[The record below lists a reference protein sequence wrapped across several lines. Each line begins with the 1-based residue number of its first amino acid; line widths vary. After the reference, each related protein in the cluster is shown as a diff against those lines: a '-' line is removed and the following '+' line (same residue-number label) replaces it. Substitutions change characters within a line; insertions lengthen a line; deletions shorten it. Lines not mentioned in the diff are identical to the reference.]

1 MVHSSVIHLSVLDL
15 SIASLLVV
23 GSAIVSIRLRLGIE
37 KSLLVAA
44 LRCVVQLGM
53 VGFVLQKVFGIHHPL
68 PVILWLLLMLVTAG
82 REAVRRSKWEY
93 GGIRTDAMLTMAF
106 SAFSVGAVVTQAV
119 VGTTPWYDPQYVIPV
134 LGMIF
139 GNSLNGISLC
149 LDRFLEHVSAKR
161 HEIELLLTFGATRSE
176 ALSAPLREAVR
187 TGMIPII
194 NNMSVAGLVSLP
206 GMMTG
211 QILAGSPP
219 LDAVKY
225 QMVVMF
231 MISAANAL
239 GSMSVSW
246 LASRRLMGPSGIL
259 NLHIL
264 RKKQA

>member
-1 MVHSSVIHLSVLDL
+1 MQNAVIHLGAVDL
-15 SIASLLVV
+15 FVASLLVL
-23 GSAIVSIRLRLGIE
+23 GAAGVSLWLRLGLE
-37 KSLLVAA
+37 KTLGIAV
-44 LRCVVQLGM
+44 LRCVLQLGM

-82 REAVRRSKWEY
+82 REAVRRSRRQY
-93 GGIRTDAMLTMAF
+93 SGIRTDTILTMAF
-106 SAFSVGAVVTQAV
+106 SAFTVGTVVTQLV

-149 LDRFLEHVSAKR
+149 LDRFLEHVTARR
-161 HEIELLLTFGATRSE
+161 HEIELLLTFGATRAE
-176 ALSAPLREAVR
+176 ALAEPISQAVR

-219 LDAVKY
+219 MEAVKY

-231 MISAANAL
+231 MICAANAF
-239 GSMSVSW
+239 GSMSIAW
-246 LASRRLMGPSGIL
+246 LASRRIMSFSGIPKL
-259 NLHIL
+259 D
-264 RKKQA
+264 RVTMTEG

>member
-1 MVHSSVIHLSVLDL
+1 MHASVIHLSFFDIL
-15 SIASLLVV
+15 IAFMLVA
-23 GSAIVSIRLRLGIE
+23 GSAGVSIWLKLGLE
-37 KSLLVAA
+37 KPLALAA
-44 LRCVVQLGM
+44 IRCVLQLGM

-68 PVILWLLLMLVTAG
+68 PVILWLMLMLFMAG
-82 REAVRRSKWEY
+82 REAVRRSKWNY
-93 GGIRTDAMLTMAF
+93 AGIRTDTVLTMAF
-106 SAFSVGAVVTQAV
+106 SAFTVGTIVTQVV
-119 VGTTPWYDPQYVIPV
+119 VGTRPWYDPQYVIPV

-149 LDRFLEHVSAKR
+149 LDRFLEHVSSRR
-161 HEIELLLTFGATRSE
+161 HEIELMLTYGATRAE

-219 LDAVKY
+219 VEAVKY

-231 MISAANAL
+231 MISASNAL
-239 GSMSVSW
+239 GSMSVSI
-246 LASRRLMGPSGIL
+246 LASRRLMGPSGTL
-259 NLHIL
+259 ELGRL
-264 RKKQA
+264 KRRAG